1 MGNEHQKSNITP
13 TELCAVVKN
22 SSLITVFVEGR
33 DDMSIYDRFYDGQVS
48 IVQTQGRNTLL
59 KTFVEAKKRGLL
71 GKCVFVADSDLYV
84 FEGIPLQYA
93 DIIFTTGYSIENDV
107 VADCGIIKNLL
118 HDIGCQIFESGKHVL
133 SRWFAFYAEQ
143 HAKGNDAKADVKPLA
158 LLKVTDRGGFEERA
172 GALEKVGFKTPSDD
186 MVAKVEE
193 NFALKFRGKNFIDYL
208 SAVFSCAHKMDISV
222 EQYNHNQIINIAVN
236 ADTLSPHFA
245 KLRDKVKG
253 KLLSINKGI
262 DSN

>member
-33 DDMSIYDRFYDGQVS
+33 DDMSIYDRFYDDKVS

-59 KTFVEAKKRGLL
+59 KTFVEAKERGLL
-71 GKCVFVADSDLYV
+71 GKCVFVADSDLYA
-84 FEGIPLQYA
+84 FEEIPSQYA

-118 HDIGCQIFESGKHVL
+118 HDIGCKIFESGKHLL
-133 SRWFAFYAEQ
+133 SRWFAFYVEQ
-143 HAKGNDAKADVKPLA
+143 HAKGNDARADIKPLA
-158 LLKVTDRGGFEERA
+158 LLEITDRGRFEERV
-172 GALEKVGFKTPSDD
+172 GALEKVGFKKPSDD
-186 MVAKVEE
+186 MVARVEE
-193 NFALKFRGKNFIDYL
+193 NFALKFRGKNFIDYIC
-208 SAVFSCAHKMDISV
+208 ATFSCAHKIDTKV

-236 ADTLSPHFA
+236 AETLSPHFS
-245 KLRDKVKG
+245 KLIDKVKSR
-253 KLLSINKGI
+253 LLSINKEK
-262 DSN
+262 